1 VEHSPVPS
9 RALKTE
15 EQTLKRHVRGKL
27 LRATLA
33 VFLLTAA
40 LVLLVVAWLNGTTEK
55 ERLAEMEAQVSA
67 HIASKAKM
75 LVDNHALALTG
86 LVADNALGDVQS
98 LVQRAVEE
106 DSELVYGLFVG
117 QDGKPWAYASA
128 TTRGAAPSADMV
140 LQRWTEVPVPAEGW
154 TPPQPGQ
161 RWTTLFGAEVFE
173 VHHPVLDQGQLLGTI
188 RYGVSTEPL
197 TRALAQ
203 VRAQSAAASRQM
215 LTWLSISVALSIVLG
230 VASISRIARRITD
243 PLGEL
248 TRAANQI
255 AQGELGVRVAVSSQ
269 DELEV
274 LAGAFNHMQMANEQ
288 ALESLK
294 TAMAAALE
302 ASRLKSEF
310 LANMSHEIRT
320 PMNGV
325 IGMLRLISRMPLD
338 GKLRRY
344 VETADTSAGAL
355 MTIINDILDFS
366 KMEAGKY
373 ELQSVPFDPGLVL
386 QEVAELLSSRAHDK
400 GLELICHRVRELP
413 ASLIGDPDRYRQIL
427 NNLVGNAV
435 KFTATGEVYVEVSID
450 RMDEQTTVLRTVVH
464 DTGIGIAPEDQD
476 KLFDAF
482 SQVDGSMVRK
492 FGGTGLGL
500 AISKRLVEMMNGKIG
515 VSSERGIGSRFW
527 FTIQL
532 ESVSGAAQ
540 PERESATVP
549 VGKRALIVEGSR
561 RWCRVIEDHM
571 GQWGVTT
578 ESFQGGRRALERFR
592 ERSDQGQPFQVAVI
606 GACLQDVGIEEFVR
620 LLRQL
625 PSGRELPLI
634 VLTQLGESAT
644 LSEVEAEIT
653 AQVAK
658 PVRVSELYNVLI
670 SAFSGG
676 PRQPA
681 RVRQMPASQIK
692 RSHQVILIVDDNDIN
707 RFVATEQ
714 VEAAGYSSLTAEN
727 GAQAVD
733 LVKSGNFAAVLMDC
747 QMPVMDG
754 YTAAAEIRRWE
765 GGKSRLPVIA
775 LTAHAMPGEREKV
788 LNAGMDDYLS
798 KPLRPHALE
807 RMLRRHVRELSEL
820 PAAGDLGANDNAT
833 AADAPELEVGMARS
847 HKLVHLFLTQMPGQL
862 AALDEAVAAGDFDLV
877 EKRAHKMKGS
887 CLALGAHRMANGV
900 EALQHEAHQHDGAL
914 ARKRAE
920 GARDHFGVVVG
931 LLLKERPSLAPPPR
945 VASGA
950 PPG

>member
-1 VEHSPVPS
+1 M
-9 RALKTE
+9 
-15 EQTLKRHVRGKL
+15 KRHVRGKL
-27 LRATLA
+27 LRATLG

-40 LVLLVVAWLNGTTEK
+40 AVLLVVAWKNNATEK
-55 ERLAEMEAQVSA
+55 ERLTEMEAQVTA

-106 DSELVYGLFVG
+106 DTDLVYGLFVG
-117 QDGKPWAYASA
+117 SDGKPWAYASA
-128 TTRGAAPSADMV
+128 STRGAPLRPDAV
-140 LQRWTEVPVPAEGW
+140 LQRWTEVPAPEGGWSPAA
-154 TPPQPGQ
+154 PGQ
-161 RWTTLFGAEVFE
+161 RRTSILGVEVFE
-173 VHHPVLDQGQLLGTI
+173 VHHPVLDAGQVLGTI
-188 RYGVSTEPL
+188 RYGFSTEPL
-197 TRALAQ
+197 TQALAH
-203 VRAQSAAASRQM
+203 VRAQSESTRRQM
-215 LTWLSISVALSIVLG
+215 LTWLSLSVAISLG
-230 VASISRIARRITD
+230 LGMLMINRIARRIIE

-255 AQGELGVRVAVSSQ
+255 AMGELGVRVRVASQ

-274 LAGAFNHMQMANEQ
+274 LAGAFNHMQMANEE
-288 ALESLK
+288 AMASLK

-373 ELQSVPFDPGLVL
+373 ELSSVPFDPTLVL

-413 ASLIGDPDRYRQIL
+413 ASVVGDPDRYRQIL

-435 KFTATGEVYVEVSID
+435 KFTATGEVYMELSVD
-450 RMDEQTTVLRTVVH
+450 RADEHTTVLRTVVH

-482 SQVDGSMVRK
+482 SQVDGSMVRE

-500 AISKRLVEMMNGKIG
+500 AISKRLVEMMKGAIG

-527 FTIQL
+527 FTIQV
-532 ESVSGAAQ
+532 ENASGATPQ
-540 PERESATVP
+540 RESAVVP
-549 VGKRALIVEGSR
+549 IGKRALVVEASR

-571 GQWGVTT
+571 GQWGVTA
-578 ESFQGGRRALERFR
+578 ESFQAGKQALERFR
-592 ERSDQGQPFQVAVI
+592 ERSELQEPFQVAVI
-606 GACLQDVGIEEFVR
+606 GARLQDMAIVDFVR
-620 LLRQL
+620 NLRKL
-625 PSGRELPLI
+625 PHGAELPLI
-634 VLTQLGESAT
+634 VLTQLGEGAT
-644 LSEVEAEIT
+644 LSEVEAEIS
-653 AQVAK
+653 AQVSK
-658 PVRVSELYNVLI
+658 PVRPSELYNSLV

-676 PRQPA
+676 PRVAA
-681 RVRQMPASQIK
+681 RARQAPVSQVK
-692 RSHQVILIVDDNDIN
+692 RTHHAILIVDDNDIN

-714 VEAAGYSSLTAEN
+714 VEQAGYKTVTAED
-727 GAQAVD
+727 GAQA
-733 LVKSGNFAAVLMDC
+733 LEKVKVQTFAAILMDC

-754 YTAAAEIRRWE
+754 YTAAAAIRRWE
-765 GGKSRLPVIA
+765 AGSTHVPIIA

-807 RMLRRHVRELSEL
+807 RMLLRHVRESSEA
-820 PAAGDLGANDNAT
+820 PGSNDIEDSGAAEC
-833 AADAPELEVGMARS
+833 PELEADMARS
-847 HKLVHLFLTQMPGQL
+847 SKLVQLFLTQMPGQL
-862 AALDEAVAAGDFDLV
+862 DLLDEAIRASDFDLV
-877 EKRAHKMKGS
+877 ERRAHKMKGS
-887 CLALGAHRMANGV
+887 CLALGAQVMARGV
-900 EALQHEAHQHDGAL
+900 EGLQQEAQRRDVGL
-914 ARKRAE
+914 VRRRAE
-920 GARDHFGVVVG
+920 AAREHFKVVVSR
-931 LLLKERPSLAPPPR
+931 LLEEHPSLAPAR
-945 VASGA
+945 RMASGA
-950 PPG
+950 PPA